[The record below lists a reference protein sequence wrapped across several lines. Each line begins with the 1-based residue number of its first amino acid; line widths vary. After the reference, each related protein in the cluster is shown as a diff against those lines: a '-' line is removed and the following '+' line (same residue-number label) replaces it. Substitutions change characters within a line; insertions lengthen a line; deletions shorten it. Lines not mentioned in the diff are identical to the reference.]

1 LLLQEYCMSVK
12 RFYYILII
20 SDSLRTHEHR
30 LKQENQI
37 LKIRA
42 DKVDGVLEEIA
53 ELKKSLGLT

>member
-1 LLLQEYCMSVK
+1 MSVK

-30 LKQENQI
+30 FKQEDQI

-42 DKVDGVLEEIA
+42 DKVDGALEEIA

>member
-1 LLLQEYCMSVK
+1 MSVK

-20 SDSLRTHEHR
+20 SDSLRTHGHR
-30 LKQENQI
+30 LKQESQI

-42 DKVDGVLEEIA
+42 DKVDGVLEEIV